1 LDQQKELNHLKE
13 IKQIDF
19 SDKMLLDTSAW
30 IELFIKSELGKKV
43 GDVIKNKQCYT
54 SLVTIAEISNWVQQG
69 LDESEYI
76 FYITKL
82 SQILDISEGISKT
95 AGKLKYERN
104 KTVKKFGM
112 IDAFI
117 LATSIEYNL
126 KILTK
131 DSDFKGLE
139 NVELL

>member
-1 LDQQKELNHLKE
+1 MKE

>member
-1 LDQQKELNHLKE
+1 
-13 IKQIDF
+13 
-19 SDKMLLDTSAW
+19 MLLDTSAW
-30 IELFIKSELGKKV
+30 IELFIKSKLGKKV
-43 GDVIKNKQCYT
+43 AKIIENGQYYT
-54 SLVTIAEISNWVQQG
+54 SLVTIAEISNWTKKQG

-82 SQILDISEGISKT
+82 TQVLDLSTEIAKT

-104 KTVKKFGM
+104 KTIKKFGM
-112 IDAFI
+112 IDAII

>member
-1 LDQQKELNHLKE
+1 LKE

>member
-1 LDQQKELNHLKE
+1 MDQQKELNHLKE